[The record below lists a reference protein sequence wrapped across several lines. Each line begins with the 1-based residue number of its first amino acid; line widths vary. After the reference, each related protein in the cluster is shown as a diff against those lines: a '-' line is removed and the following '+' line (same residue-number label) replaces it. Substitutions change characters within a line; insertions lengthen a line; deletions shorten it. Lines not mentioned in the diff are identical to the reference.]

1 MENKPNLQEDIID
14 LGKLADIAI
23 ARKKEIAII
32 IAGCTILAA
41 GVSFVLP
48 KQYESTT
55 LVQTRSAGKDI
66 TGAAAMAS
74 MMGINVGGSSSA
86 NSPTN
91 YIELMRSRHVLEPI
105 IDSLEWEDEK
115 KKPTAEAFAKSN
127 LDIKNTKQTNL
138 ITVTAKGRT
147 PEEAQQISQGVV
159 DNFLAMQTDM
169 NQQTQSLLVKF
180 LNKRIETAKKEAD
193 EAATK
198 LAVYSKENK
207 MYAPDEQA
215 KLAIEQLNA
224 YDKAIGDMEVAQ
236 KSAQATYDTATA
248 KLNQQKAGAKN
259 FHINDNTTVQSLRA
273 QIVSKQVELVGLR
286 ENYTEEHPSIIQA
299 MKQLESLNNAL
310 VNEVNAAV
318 DSSAASLNAAYAE
331 LLKDQAVAEA
341 QASAASAS
349 EDAIKA
355 KKEEKEKK
363 MDAFPEAVRQY
374 IQLQSDSKLKQE
386 VYLNLVKQCEQDK
399 IQEAIESMDI
409 QIIDAADLPDVDKP
423 SAPKRFLIIVL
434 GFAVSIV
441 ISILYI
447 IFCLRKYVCD
457 DKGNNS
463 SVR

>member
-1 MENKPNLQEDIID
+1 MENKQQQEDTID
-14 LGKLADIAI
+14 LGKLAGIAI
-23 ARKKEIAII
+23 EHKKEVAAI
-32 IAGCTILAA
+32 IAGCTIAAA
-41 GVSFVLP
+41 GISFVLP

-66 TGAAAMAS
+66 GGVAAMAS
-74 MMGINVGGSSSA
+74 MMGVNVGGSSI
-86 NSPTN
+86 SPTN
-91 YIELMRSRHVLEPI
+91 YIELMKSRHVLEPI

-115 KKPTAEAFAKSN
+115 KKPTAEGFAKSN

-180 LNKRIETAKKEAD
+180 LNERIETAKKEAD
-193 EAATK
+193 EAAAK

-224 YDKAIGDMEVAQ
+224 YDKAISDMEVAQ

-248 KLNQQKAGAKN
+248 KLNQQKSGAKN
-259 FHINDNTTVQSLRA
+259 FHINDNSTVQNLRA

-286 ENYTEEHPSIIQA
+286 EQYTEEHPSIIQA
-299 MKQLESLNNAL
+299 KRQLDSLNNAL

-318 DSSAASLNAAYAE
+318 DSSAASLNTAYAE
-331 LLKDQAVAEA
+331 LLKNQAVAEA
-341 QASAASAS
+341 QGSAASAS
-349 EDAIKA
+349 EEAIKA
-355 KKEEKEKK
+355 KKAEKEKN
-363 MDAFPEAVRQY
+363 MDAFPEAVMQY
-374 IQLQSDSKLKQE
+374 IQLQSDSKLKQD

-399 IQEAIESMDI
+399 IQEALESMDI
-409 QIIDAADLPDVDKP
+409 QIIDAANLPDEDKP
-423 SAPKRFLIIVL
+423 SAPKKKLITAIGFVL
-434 GFAVSIV
+434 GCMLSFGYSLICYKREA
-441 ISILYI
+441 
-447 IFCLRKYVCD
+447 
-457 DKGNNS
+457 
-463 SVR
+463 